1 MEERLQ
7 KILARA
13 GYGSRRTCEE
23 LITSGRVKVNGQVAK
38 LGEKADPEKD
48 QITVD
53 NQIVS
58 IEQEYVYIA
67 LYKPRGVL
75 STTQSSDQRKTV
87 LDLVDTNQRVFPVGR
102 LDFDSE
108 GLMLLT
114 NDGELA
120 NRVTHPRYAHEKEYR
135 VLVSKRPDEKQLNIW
150 RRGVVLEDG
159 YRTSPTQVIVES
171 TYGKGAWLRVILR
184 EGRKRQIRQ
193 IGATLGLPVVKIIR
207 VRIGNIHLGSLKPS
221 QWRYLSESEIETL
234 KAS

>member
-135 VLVSKRPDEKQLNIW
+135 VLVSKQPD
-150 RRGVVLEDG
+150 
-159 YRTSPTQVIVES
+159 
-171 TYGKGAWLRVILR
+171 
-184 EGRKRQIRQ
+184 
-193 IGATLGLPVVKIIR
+193 
-207 VRIGNIHLGSLKPS
+207 
-221 QWRYLSESEIETL
+221 
-234 KAS
+234 